1 MQKKH
6 IGWLHLFL
14 DTKYF
19 CIYFFVFCLFFWL
32 LHSLWLLVYNRL
44 GHIVSEAF
52 HFTWASGLLFFS
64 YILHAYCSRAGVVQ
78 FPLWASYWFHY
89 LAKQDNFF
97 VPCYQLFT
105 LLLRVDWQCREISS
119 TSGIWMAWP
128 RKTKNRNTKV
138 AKGQAMSWFQPEK
151 LDWILKIQPVVP
163 QLEESK
169 TLRAWP

>member
-1 MQKKH
+1 MIASVSRYK
-6 IGWLHLFL
+6 IFL
-14 DTKYF
+14 Y
-19 CIYFFVFCLFFWL
+19 LFFCVLPFL
-32 LHSLWLLVYNRL
+32 LAATLIVVIGLQSPWPHSLWSLSFHL
-44 GHIVSEAF
+44 GL
-52 HFTWASGLLFFS
+52 WASSFFS

-89 LAKQDNFF
+89 IAKQDNFF